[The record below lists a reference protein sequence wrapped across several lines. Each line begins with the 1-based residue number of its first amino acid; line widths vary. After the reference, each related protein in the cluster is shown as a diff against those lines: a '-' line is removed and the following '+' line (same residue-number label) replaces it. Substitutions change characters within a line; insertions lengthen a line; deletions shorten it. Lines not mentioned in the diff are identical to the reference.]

1 MRERG
6 EGYKECGAWVRGSEI
21 TTLPEF
27 FEAYDNFEEVLI
39 HNSKFPNFQWIKIN
53 LSSARWMDS
62 FHCWFLTFCCNLK
75 IWDVQFDQN
84 TSWISIHDSWFWEV
98 GSPLVFVCVCVPER
112 DREGRLLI
120 YALLAEAKRNEG
132 HCAHPAA
139 PLHDSHEHTS
149 KFGFMVGWVGSLKAY
164 DNILVMCPTKKSQKY
179 QQPRSWW
186 NKTHRH
192 LQWGIFTRLV
202 ASVTIRRPQRGLAL
216 SSKRR

>member
-1 MRERG
+1 MN
-6 EGYKECGAWVRGSEI
+6 KNQFIFS
-21 TTLPEF
+21 TLNGFIPLLIFDILLQPE
-27 FEAYDNFEEVLI
+27 DLRRSIWPKHKLNL
-39 HNSKFPNFQWIKIN
+39 NS
-53 LSSARWMDS
+53 
-62 FHCWFLTFCCNLK
+62 WFLILRSRF
-75 IWDVQFDQN
+75 
-84 TSWISIHDSWFWEV
+84 TS
-98 GSPLVFVCVCVPER
+98 CVCMCVCLPER

-149 KFGFMVGWVGSLKAY
+149 KFGFKVGWVGSLKAY

-192 LQWGIFTRLV
+192 LQWGLFTRLV